1 MLCKNGVRSILLC
14 SVLFA
19 VHLLGVKCSSYSK
32 SDQATSVMRIKSH
45 DQSMLSRA
53 MNDEVILH
61 GVILWAS
68 MGVFMPV
75 GILVIRLSNS
85 RTRKSCGTRV
95 KVLVYLH
102 IILQILSVL
111 LSTAAAVLSI
121 KNFENSFS
129 NIHQKVGLSLYL
141 AIWIQTLLGYSRP
154 QRGVRS
160 RCRWYVTHW
169 ILGTTIAIVG
179 IINIYTGLQA
189 YEKKT
194 STEVRLWKILFTV
207 QIAFLVF
214 LYLFQEKFDY
224 LQQQAKLASEEDDER
239 MRSSDQHTTQTQN
252 VEELRPQPCPKVN
265 ALKSQD
271 LDPKHL
277 SLYLS
282 K

>member
-1 MLCKNGVRSILLC
+1 
-14 SVLFA
+14 
-19 VHLLGVKCSSYSK
+19 
-32 SDQATSVMRIKSH
+32 
-45 DQSMLSRA
+45 MLSRA

-68 MGVFMPV
+68 TGVFMPV
-75 GILVIRLSNS
+75 GILVIRLSS
-85 RTRKSCGTRV
+85 TRTRKNCGTRV
-95 KVLVYLH
+95 KVLFYLH
-102 IILQILSVL
+102 IISQILSVL

-121 KNFENSFS
+121 KNFGNSFS

-141 AIWIQTLLGYSRP
+141 AIWIQTLVGFSKP
-154 QRGVRS
+154 QRGTRT
-160 RCRWYVTHW
+160 RCRWYITHW
-169 ILGTTIAIVG
+169 MLGTTIAIVG

-194 STEVRLWKILFTV
+194 STEVKLWKILFTV
-207 QIAFLVF
+207 QIAFMVF

-224 LQQQAKLASEEDDER
+224 LQQQAKIASEEDDER
-239 MRSSDQHTTQTQN
+239 MRSSDQHTTQTLN

-265 ALKSQD
+265 ALQSDQD

-277 SLYLS
+277 STYLS

>member
-1 MLCKNGVRSILLC
+1 MVIFVPYCCDSCWR
-14 SVLFA
+14 
-19 VHLLGVKCSSYSK
+19 
-32 SDQATSVMRIKSH
+32 Q
-45 DQSMLSRA
+45 MLSRA

-75 GILVIRLSNS
+75 GILVIRLSS
-85 RTRKSCGTRV
+85 TRTRKSCGTRV

-154 QRGVRS
+154 RRGTRS
-160 RCRWYVTHW
+160 RCRWCVTHW
-169 ILGTTIAIVG
+169 ILGTTFAILG

-194 STEVRLWKILFTV
+194 STE
-207 QIAFLVF
+207 
-214 LYLFQEKFDY
+214 
-224 LQQQAKLASEEDDER
+224 QAKIASEEDDER
-239 MRSSDQHTTQTQN
+239 MRSFDQGRTQTQN
-252 VEELRPQPCPKVN
+252 VEVLRPQPCPKVN
-265 ALKSQD
+265 ALESQD